1 MDKGYY
7 FDKAKGQSSYEFY
20 PKPQT
25 SINITQKYF
34 NERVPLEPVEI
45 IENTLYW
52 IASEEAPKCEEDAYY
67 FNTDKCTELQYDPF
81 HKDFG
86 PLNLAMTHR
95 FWCELTKLLH
105 ERKDEEWKIFH
116 HSAAIGQNMANSACL
131 MGAFMLI
138 VLQRTPEDIWNT
150 FVDYHNE
157 IMPFRDASS
166 GECTYMLNILDC
178 LKGLEKAIELGWYDF
193 KTFDVQEYE
202 YYSKLDN
209 GDLNWVIPGKICAL
223 MGPCDTNYDSDG
235 LRWHTPEDYSKLFE
249 SLGVERIIR
258 LNEQCYEKNRFEKY
272 GFKHNDLFFVD
283 GSTPSIEIVNAFID
297 LVDNTKGATAVHCK
311 AGLGRTGTLIGWY
324 AMKRYSFPAAAFIG
338 WIRLARPGSVL
349 GPQQHFLIGI
359 EDEMIYG
366 NRSYNRFRDPNTIIR
381 GADSPYRKDLEMS
394 PYERITSK
402 YGDEKQA
409 TRLLTA
415 KKLRESM
422 KFR

>member
-1 MDKGYY
+1 M
-7 FDKAKGQSSYEFY
+7 
-20 PKPQT
+20 
-25 SINITQKYF
+25 
-34 NERVPLEPVEI
+34 
-45 IENTLYW
+45 
-52 IASEEAPKCEEDAYY
+52 
-67 FNTDKCTELQYDPF
+67 
-81 HKDFG
+81 
-86 PLNLAMTHR
+86 
-95 FWCELTKLLH
+95 
-105 ERKDEEWKIFH
+105 
-116 HSAAIGQNMANSACL
+116 
-131 MGAFMLI
+131 
-138 VLQRTPEDIWNT
+138 
-150 FVDYHNE
+150 
-157 IMPFRDASS
+157 
-166 GECTYMLNILDC
+166 
-178 LKGLEKAIELGWYDF
+178 
-193 KTFDVQEYE
+193 
-202 YYSKLDN
+202 
-209 GDLNWVIPGKICAL
+209 
-223 MGPCDTNYDSDG
+223 
-235 LRWHTPEDYSKLFE
+235 FE

-311 AGLGRTGTLIGWY
+311 AGLGRTGTLIGCY

-366 NRSYNRFRDPNTIIR
+366 NRSYNRFRDPNTIAR

-415 KKLRESM
+415 KKMRESM